1 VPELPEV
8 EVTRRQIEPHL
19 VGRRIRAVRTT
30 AASYVFMTPPG
41 VLKRRISGRIT
52 TSLSRIGKYLIAEFE
67 DRRRLVIHLGMT
79 GQLFSE
85 TASSVRLLASS
96 TRQALAPE
104 EQATFRPDVHTHL
117 RLAFDDDG
125 PGVYFRDVRKFGKLL
140 LLEPDERH
148 PRLERLGPDALEI
161 NGELLFAAS
170 RKRRVPIKQLL
181 LDQSLLAGVGNIYAD
196 EALFLSRV
204 RPGRRAERVTRR
216 ECDVLAE
223 AVGRVLRRSIE
234 TGGSSIRD
242 YVSPDGHDGAYQFE
256 RHVYA
261 REGEACFDCGTLV
274 RKRVIA
280 QRGTHYC
287 PTCQK

>member
-1 VPELPEV
+1 MPELPEV
-8 EVTRRQIEPHL
+8 EVTRRRIESQL

-30 AASYVFMTPPG
+30 ADSHLFLTPPG
-41 VLKRRISGRIT
+41 VLRRALRGRT
-52 TSLSRIGKYLIAEFE
+52 TTALRRHGKYLIATL
-67 DRRRLVIHLGMT
+67 DDGRRLVIHLGMT

-85 TASSVRLLASS
+85 SASSVRLLAAA

-104 EQATFRPDVHTHL
+104 EQAAFRPDAHTHFW
-117 RLAFDDDG
+117 LAFDDDG
-125 PGVYFRDVRKFGKLL
+125 PQVYYRDVRKFGKLL

-148 PRLERLGPDALEI
+148 PRLERLGCDALEAR
-161 NGELLFAAS
+161 GELIFRAS

-196 EALFLSRV
+196 EALFLSGV

-216 ECDVLAE
+216 ECDRLAE
-223 AVGRVLRRSIE
+223 TVGRVLRRSIE

-242 YVSPDGHDGAYQFE
+242 YVAPDGRDGGYQFE

-261 REGEACFDCGTLV
+261 RAGEPCFDCGSVV